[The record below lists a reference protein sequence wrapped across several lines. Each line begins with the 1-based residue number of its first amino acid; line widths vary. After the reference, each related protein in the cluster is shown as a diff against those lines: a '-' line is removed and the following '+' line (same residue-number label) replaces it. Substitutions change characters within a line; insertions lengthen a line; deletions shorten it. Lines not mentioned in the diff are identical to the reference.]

1 MNQRLLFFTAILTAG
16 WVRVCEVNAQHV
28 NYSAGDSVRHI
39 QEVDIHANR
48 VQTNVS
54 ASKPIQTMTRED
66 IDRLGIHELSDAVK
80 HFAGANVR
88 DYGGIGGMKTVS
100 VRNLGAQHTAV
111 SYDGITISNT
121 QAGQIDIGR
130 FSLDNVENVSLAV
143 GSDDNLMQTARHYA
157 SAGVLSI
164 NTERPTLTAE
174 RTFKLKGSLR
184 TGSFGLFSPNLR
196 YWQRMGDRTTI
207 ALDGTFMRADGAYP
221 FTLVNGK
228 NRTHE
233 KRHNSDITSWHGEAN
248 LYHTFRDGSRL
259 DTKAYWFYSERGL
272 PGSVILYNKTARE
285 RLWDEDFFAQTA
297 YSRQMGRMWKL
308 TGRLKYTHSWNKYE
322 DTDVKYDGGK
332 QTDVSRQD
340 EYYGSFT
347 LGWLPTANFRVSLAE
362 DAFFNL
368 LRSNVNVSANAFP
381 SNPTR
386 FTTITALNAKWMMPR
401 LELDGGLVATFAHE
415 RVEFGHQPD
424 DRHRISPYISA
435 SLPLPGYEAL
445 RLRAMAKGTFRMPT
459 FNDLYYIRMGNT
471 GLRPEKAKEY
481 NIGLTW
487 SAQSLGVVKY
497 LGITVDGFYNDVT
510 DKIVAFPSTYVWKMA
525 NFGKVKI
532 HGVDVTLSAET
543 GVAKNVDL
551 VVNAAYSYQRAQ
563 DRLRQSPTYKSQLPY
578 TPEHSGNMSLMLKNK
593 WVNVG
598 YSILMQGER
607 WNTTMNKP
615 IYRLEPF
622 WEHTL
627 SLSHTFLFNK
637 WKMDLIATVRNL
649 TNEQYEIIKYYPM
662 PRRSFDITAK
672 FEL

>member
-1 MNQRLLFFTAILTAG
+1 MAMVLALWTVSCAVIAQVVGSVSSDSLRML
-16 WVRVCEVNAQHV
+16 REVEV
-28 NYSAGDSVRHI
+28 SVSR
-39 QEVDIHANR
+39 Q
-48 VQTNVS
+48 QSNVS

-66 IDRLGIHELSDAVK
+66 IDRLGIHELSEAVK
-80 HFAGANVR
+80 RFAGANVR

-111 SYDGITISNT
+111 SYDGLTISNT

-130 FSLDNVENVSLAV
+130 FSLDNVESVTMAV

-401 LELDGGLVATFAHE
+401 LELDGGLIATFAHE

-435 SLPLPGYEAL
+435 SLPFPGYEAL

-551 VVNAAYSYQRAQ
+551 VVNAAYTYQRAQ

>member
-1 MNQRLLFFTAILTAG
+1 MAMVLALWTVSCAVIAQVVGSVSSDSLRML
-16 WVRVCEVNAQHV
+16 REVEV
-28 NYSAGDSVRHI
+28 SVSR
-39 QEVDIHANR
+39 Q
-48 VQTNVS
+48 QSNVS

-66 IDRLGIHELSDAVK
+66 IDRLGIHELSEAVK
-80 HFAGANVR
+80 RFAGANVR

-111 SYDGITISNT
+111 SYDGLTISNT

-297 YSRQMGRMWKL
+297 YFRQMGRMWKL

-435 SLPLPGYEAL
+435 SLPFPGYEAL

-551 VVNAAYSYQRAQ
+551 VVNAAYTYQRAQ

-627 SLSHTFLFNK
+627 SLSHNFLFNK

>member
-1 MNQRLLFFTAILTAG
+1 MYLRLFLFSSVLCICGNEVSAQDNNDTTYHIRQVDVTAG
-16 WVRVCEVNAQHV
+16 K
-28 NYSAGDSVRHI
+28 
-39 QEVDIHANR
+39 HADNI
-48 VQTNVS
+48 T
-54 ASKPIQTMTRED
+54 ASKPIQQMTKEE
-66 IDRLGIHELSDAVK
+66 IDQLGIHELSDVVK
-80 HFAGANVR
+80 RFAGANVR

-164 NTERPTLTAE
+164 NTERPTLTPE
-174 RTFKLKGSLR
+174 HPFKLKGSLR
-184 TGSFGLFSPNLR
+184 AGSFGLLSQNLR
-196 YWQRMGDRTTI
+196 AWQRLGDRTVVS
-207 ALDGTFMRADGAYP
+207 LDGTFMRADGAYP

-233 KRHNSDITSWHGEAN
+233 KRRNSDINSWHGEAN
-248 LYHTFRDGSRL
+248 LYHTFRDGSQL

-272 PGSVILYNKTARE
+272 PGSVILYNNTALE

-297 YSRQMGRMWKL
+297 YSKSFGKRWKL
-308 TGRLKYTHSWNKYE
+308 SARLKYTHSWNKYE

-368 LRSNVNVSANAFP
+368 LRSNVNVSANAYP

-386 FTTITALNAKWMMPR
+386 FTTITALNAKWSLPY
-401 LELDGGLVATFAHE
+401 LELDGGLVGTFAHE
-415 RVEFGHQPD
+415 HVEFGRQPD

-435 SLPLPGYEAL
+435 SLPVPGYEAL

-481 NIGLTW
+481 NVGLTW
-487 SAQSLGVVKY
+487 AAQSLGFVKY

-543 GVAKNVDL
+543 VVAKNVDL
-551 VVNAAYSYQRAQ
+551 VVNAAYTYQRAQ
-563 DRLRQSPTYKSQLPY
+563 DRLRESPTYKNQLPY
-578 TPEHSGNMSLMLKNK
+578 TPEHSGNLSLLLKNP

-607 WNTTMNKP
+607 WSTTMNKS
-615 IYRLEPF
+615 IYKLDPF

-627 SLSHTFLFNK
+627 SLSHSFHFRS
-637 WKMDLIATVRNL
+637 WKMDIIGTIRNL
-649 TNEQYEIIKYYPM
+649 TNEQYEIIQYYPM
-662 PRRSFDITAK
+662 PRRSFDITAR